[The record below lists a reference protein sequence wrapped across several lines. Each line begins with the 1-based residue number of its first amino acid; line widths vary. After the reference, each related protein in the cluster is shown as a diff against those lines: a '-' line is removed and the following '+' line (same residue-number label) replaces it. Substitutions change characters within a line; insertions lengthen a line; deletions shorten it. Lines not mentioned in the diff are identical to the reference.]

1 MEVTAEQGDLN
12 KQHIWMCL
20 LGAAAGLA
28 IWVLFDVLP
37 DAIENQRLLLWLA
50 SATVGFFAV
59 VFALLGSLRWKEALA
74 GAAVL
79 ALFDA
84 ALLFWASGR
93 FLEFDNLFEE
103 SFAPVAWGIILFIG
117 APFAAAALNGR
128 VRDYA
133 FLFDTAW
140 NIVVRY
146 VAAWI
151 FVGLFWGVLF
161 LSDALLGI
169 VGVTIIDD
177 LIDIDPV
184 PFVLTGASLGVA
196 LSVAQDLK
204 AYVSPYLPLRLLRLL
219 LPMVLLVVA
228 VFLAALPLR
237 GLSQLFEDFSAAGI
251 LMSVA
256 LASITLITSAL
267 DKVDSEGVQSKL
279 MRQATWALAVLLP
292 ILAALAIW
300 ALSLRVSEYGWTPQ
314 RLAASLAAL
323 LILAYAVLYAL
334 AVSQKSQW
342 RNMIRQSN
350 IAMAFTVVVLAAFW
364 LTPLMDAQRYSAEAQ
379 LAKYMRGDLAAKDF
393 PAWEVTHVW
402 GHAGHTVVAEL
413 RSMTGADHAEI
424 QKRLDR
430 ALELSRWEFNQSDD
444 IPTMAT
450 LAAELET
457 VTQVWPEN
465 HELSEGYFGS
475 AGRHLLE
482 DWAAA
487 CHADE
492 ERPCVLV
499 FGPFSRQGHEKAM
512 FFVPKVE
519 GGAQAFAASGDEDIP
534 NFFSHIHVP
543 DETVALDEAA
553 YLQVK
558 SGGYRIGPSSRQSLW
573 LGDVELTADN

>member
-1 MEVTAEQGDLN
+1 MEATAEQGDLN

-50 SATVGFFAV
+50 SATVGFFTL
-59 VFALLGSLRWKEALA
+59 VFALLGSLRWKEAMA

-103 SFAPVAWGIILFIG
+103 SFAPVAWGVILFIG

-128 VRDYA
+128 IRDYA

-151 FVGLFWGVLF
+151 FVGLFWGVLR

-184 PFVLTGASLGVA
+184 PFLLTGAALGLA

-237 GLSQLFEDFSAAGI
+237 GLSQLFGDFSAAGI

-256 LASITLITSAL
+256 IASITLITSAL
-267 DKVDSEGVQSKL
+267 DKVDSEGIQSKL
-279 MRQATWALAVLLP
+279 MRQATWGLAVLLP
-292 ILAALAIW
+292 ILAGLAIW
-300 ALSLRVSEYGWTPQ
+300 ALSLRISEYGWTPQ

-323 LILAYAVLYAL
+323 LIFAYSVLYAL

-350 IAMAFTVVVLAAFW
+350 IAMAFTLVVLAAFW
-364 LTPLMDAQRYSAEAQ
+364 MTPLMDAQRYSAQAQ
-379 LAKYMRGDLAAKDF
+379 LVKYMRGELAAKDF
-393 PAWEVTHVW
+393 PVWEVTHVW
-402 GHAGHTVVAEL
+402 GQAGQTVVTKL
-413 RSMTGADHAEI
+413 RSMKGAEHAAI
-424 QKRLDR
+424 HDRLDR

-444 IPTMAT
+444 IPTQAT
-450 LAAELET
+450 LAAELENA
-457 VTQVWPEN
+457 TQIWPEDYA
-465 HELSEGYFGS
+465 LPLGYFGN
-475 AGRHLLE
+475 AGRYRLE
-482 DWAAA
+482 EWADA
-487 CHADE
+487 CRADE

-499 FGPFSRQGHEKAM
+499 FGPFSRQGDEKAL
-512 FFVPKVE
+512 FFVPQAD

-534 NFFSHIHVP
+534 SFFSDIRAS
-543 DETVALDEAA
+543 DQTAALHEDA
-553 YLQVK
+553 YLQLK
-558 SGGYRIGPSSRQSLW
+558 SGGYRIGPASRQSLW
-573 LGDVELTADN
+573 LGDLELTADN